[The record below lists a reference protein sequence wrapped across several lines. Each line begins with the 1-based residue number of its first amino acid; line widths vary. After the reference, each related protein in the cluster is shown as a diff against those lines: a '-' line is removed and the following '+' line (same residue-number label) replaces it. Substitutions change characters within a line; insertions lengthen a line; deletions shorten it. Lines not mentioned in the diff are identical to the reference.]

1 MAVSVSVSVWTLVSI
16 SLERFFA
23 IVRPLQSRRWQ
34 TISHAYRVIG
44 IIWALS
50 LAHVAPI
57 AVLSQL
63 IPMRMPG
70 RHKCRE
76 LWPSDVA
83 EKGFNLYLDSVLLVL
98 PLLIMVFVY
107 ALITRTLYAGIRMEH
122 RSIALGIPM
131 KAVYR
136 EKANGFECT
145 AAKPMVQTGTA
156 TRMANGIGRGTVLV
170 RGGNPEK
177 NQSAMVR
184 VIRMLF
190 VVVVE
195 FFVCWTPLYVVN
207 TWSLYDPKSVYD
219 TLGPTGVSVVQLLAY
234 ASSCSNPITYCF
246 MHQKFRE
253 GFLTAAGCR
262 EGCGRREAGASRKS
276 SAKSNFASGASGTA
290 LNYMGSQRKE
300 GTRC

>member
-1 MAVSVSVSVWTLVSI
+1 
-16 SLERFFA
+16 
-23 IVRPLQSRRWQ
+23 
-34 TISHAYRVIG
+34 
-44 IIWALS
+44 
-50 LAHVAPI
+50 
-57 AVLSQL
+57 
-63 IPMRMPG
+63 PG

-107 ALITRTLYAGIRMEH
+107 ALITRTLCAGIRMEH
-122 RSIALGIPM
+122 RSMALGIPM

-136 EKANGFECT
+136 EKTNGFQCT
-145 AAKPMVQTGTA
+145 AAQPMVQTETGNKLT
-156 TRMANGIGRGTVLV
+156 NGFRRGTVLV

-190 VVVVE
+190 VVVIE

-207 TWSLYDPKSVYD
+207 TWSLYDPRSVYD
-219 TLGPTGVSVVQLLAY
+219 VLGPTGVSVVQLLAY

-246 MHQKFRE
+246 MHHKFRE
-253 GFLTAAGCR
+253 GFLAAVGCR
-262 EGCGRREAGASRKS
+262 KGCGLGEARAMWKCS
-276 SAKSNFASGASGTA
+276 SKANFASGVSMTS
-290 LNYMGSQRKE
+290 NYQESQKKAQKDPDADSTTVQTPCKE
-300 GTRC
+300 GAEESSD